1 MRRTFI
7 VIVVFAALAAA
18 MALLGTGTVA
28 TAREAS
34 SPQPVDVTVERLS
47 IQNLNHEDTDRV
59 YYSDRFY
66 LAMTWDATASGNGLH
81 AGDHFDMTLPD
92 QMMFPSDSGA
102 RDFDLYGEDG
112 RTVVA
117 RAHVEPGASGGGTV
131 RVTFTDWVEGRRN
144 VRGSIYLASRFDTT
158 KLTLDRPNT
167 LQTTVAGQVFPIT
180 VDVAGPRDIQN
191 EVLAKWGGPD
201 SDSPQAHWT
210 VRINHQRQNLTAARI
225 TDSLSGG
232 DGTETYVP
240 DSFVLRQV
248 EMDARGYVT
257 RVVRTVDLAGRLS
270 IAQDGRSYAL
280 ELGDL
285 NGDSYQLNYR
295 TTYVP
300 GTALRN
306 EASLYSTE
314 RGETRSST
322 VHSADSGG
330 RGQGDLGGRIRVVKT
345 ASDDGSLRLAGA
357 VFEVRGPDGSTFDL
371 TTGADGAAVSGN
383 FAPGTYTVREKSAP
397 EGYAASDEVHE
408 VQVRGEGAET
418 SLTVANDPVRVSV
431 PVTKVW
437 KGASAG
443 PVTVRLM
450 ADGDETGKTLTLD
463 EAGGWK
469 GSFDGLRRMAPDGH
483 EIVYT
488 VVEDPVDGY
497 DSQVTG
503 DLAQGFTVTN
513 TAREVPRGGPDKPR
527 DPGADQPG
535 RPTGPD
541 PADPGRQQGAAVR
554 GAALSRAAAPAPL
567 SMALVPATGDEEYGY
582 LLVIACLA
590 LTGASVWLTR
600 NL

>member
-1 MRRTFI
+1 MRRE
-7 VIVVFAALAAA
+7 VIMSVVFGLLVAAA
-18 MALLGTGTVA
+18 GLLGAAAPTVA
-28 TAREAS
+28 WAAPTPR
-34 SPQPVDVTVERLS
+34 PVDVTVERLS

-59 YYSDRFY
+59 YYTDRFY
-66 LAMTWDATASGNGLH
+66 LAMTWDATASGDGLH

-92 QMMFPSDSGA
+92 QMMFPSDSAA

-191 EVLAKWGGPD
+191 EVLAKWGSPD

-210 VRINHQRQNLTAARI
+210 VRINHQRQTLTAARV

-232 DGTETYVP
+232 NGTETYVP

-270 IAQDGRSYAL
+270 IAPDGRSYAL

-295 TTYVP
+295 TSYVP

-322 VHSADSGG
+322 VRSSSSGG
-330 RGQGDLGGRIRVVKT
+330 QGQGDLGGRIRVVKT
-345 ASDDGSLRLAGA
+345 ATDDGSLRLAGA
-357 VFEVRGPDGSTFDL
+357 VFEVRGPDGSTFEL
-371 TTGADGAAVSGN
+371 TTGDDGTAVSGN
-383 FAPGTYTVREKSAP
+383 LAPGTYTVRERSAP
-397 EGYAASDEVHE
+397 DGYTASDEVHE

-418 SLTVANDPVRVSV
+418 SLTVANDPARVSV

-437 KGASAG
+437 KGAAAG

-450 ADGDETGKTLTLD
+450 ADGAETGKTLALD

-483 EIVYT
+483 EIAYT

-497 DSQVTG
+497 DSEVTG
-503 DLAQGFTVTN
+503 DAAQGFTVTN
-513 TAREVPRGGPDKPR
+513 TAREVPKPDPDKPR
-527 DPGADQPG
+527 DPGADEPG
-535 RPTGPD
+535 GPTPD
-541 PADPGRQQGAAVR
+541 GGKSPR
-554 GAALSRAAAPAPL
+554 GKTPRRATGTVL
-567 SMALVPATGDEEYGY
+567 NRALVPATGDEEYGY

>member
-1 MRRTFI
+1 MRRK
-7 VIVVFAALAAA
+7 VIMSVVFGLLVAAA
-18 MALLGTGTVA
+18 GLLGAAAPTVA
-28 TAREAS
+28 WAAPTPR
-34 SPQPVDVTVERLS
+34 PVDVTVERLS

-59 YYSDRFY
+59 YYTDRFY
-66 LAMTWDATASGNGLH
+66 LAMTWDATASGDGLH

-92 QMMFPSDSGA
+92 QMMFPSDSAA

-191 EVLAKWGGPD
+191 EVLAKWGSPD

-210 VRINHQRQNLTAARI
+210 VRINHQRQTLTAARV

-232 DGTETYVP
+232 NGTETYVP

-270 IAQDGRSYAL
+270 IAPDGRSYAL

-295 TTYVP
+295 TSYVP

-322 VHSADSGG
+322 VRSSSSGG
-330 RGQGDLGGRIRVVKT
+330 QGQGDLGGRIRVVKT
-345 ASDDGSLRLAGA
+345 ATDDGSLRLAGA
-357 VFEVRGPDGSTFDL
+357 VFEVRGPDGSTFEL
-371 TTGADGAAVSGN
+371 TTGDDGTAVSGN
-383 FAPGTYTVREKSAP
+383 LAPGTYTVRERSAP
-397 EGYAASDEVHE
+397 DGYTASDEVHE

-418 SLTVANDPVRVSV
+418 SLTVANDPARVSV

-437 KGASAG
+437 KGAAAG

-450 ADGDETGKTLTLD
+450 ADGAETGKTLTLD

-483 EIVYT
+483 EIAYT

-497 DSQVTG
+497 DSEMTG
-503 DLAQGFTVTN
+503 DAAQGFTVTN
-513 TAREVPRGGPDKPR
+513 TAREVPKPDPDKPR
-527 DPGADQPG
+527 DPGADEPG
-535 RPTGPD
+535 DPTPD
-541 PADPGRQQGAAVR
+541 GGKSPR
-554 GAALSRAAAPAPL
+554 GKTPRRATSTVL
-567 SMALVPATGDEEYGY
+567 NRALVPATGDEEYGY

>member
-1 MRRTFI
+1 MRRE
-7 VIVVFAALAAA
+7 VIMSVVFGLLVAAA
-18 MALLGTGTVA
+18 GLLGAAAPTVA
-28 TAREAS
+28 WSAPTPR
-34 SPQPVDVTVERLS
+34 PVDVTVERLS

-59 YYSDRFY
+59 YYTDRFY
-66 LAMTWDATASGNGLH
+66 LAMTWDATASGDGLH

-92 QMMFPSDSGA
+92 QMMFPSDSAA

-191 EVLAKWGGPD
+191 EVLAKWGSPD

-210 VRINHQRQNLTAARI
+210 VRINHQRQTLTAARV

-232 DGTETYVP
+232 NGTETYVP

-270 IAQDGRSYAL
+270 IAPDGRSYAL

-295 TTYVP
+295 TSYVP

-322 VHSADSGG
+322 VRSSSSGG
-330 RGQGDLGGRIRVVKT
+330 QGQGDLGGRIRVVKT
-345 ASDDGSLRLAGA
+345 ATDDGSLRLAGA
-357 VFEVRGPDGSTFDL
+357 VFEVRGSDGSTFEL
-371 TTGADGAAVSGN
+371 TTGDDGTAVSGN
-383 FAPGTYTVREKSAP
+383 LAPGTYTVRERSAP
-397 EGYAASDEVHE
+397 DGYTASDEVHE
-408 VQVRGEGAET
+408 VQVRSEGAET
-418 SLTVANDPVRVSV
+418 SLTVANDPARVSV

-437 KGASAG
+437 KGAAAG

-450 ADGDETGKTLTLD
+450 ADGAETGKTLTLD

-483 EIVYT
+483 EIAYT
-488 VVEDPVDGY
+488 VVEDLVDGY
-497 DSQVTG
+497 DSEVTG
-503 DLAQGFTVTN
+503 DAAQGFTVTN
-513 TAREVPRGGPDKPR
+513 TAREVPKPDPDKPR
-527 DPGADQPG
+527 DPGADEPG
-535 RPTGPD
+535 DPTPD
-541 PADPGRQQGAAVR
+541 GGKSPR
-554 GAALSRAAAPAPL
+554 GKTPRRATGTVL
-567 SMALVPATGDEEYGY
+567 NRALVPATGDEEYGY